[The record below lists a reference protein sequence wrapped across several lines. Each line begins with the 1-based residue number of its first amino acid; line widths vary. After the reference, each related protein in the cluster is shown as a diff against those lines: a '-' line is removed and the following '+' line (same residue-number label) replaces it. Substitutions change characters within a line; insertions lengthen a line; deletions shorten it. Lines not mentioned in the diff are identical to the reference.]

1 MTAPLLSVKSG
12 GLHRGLRVVRAT
24 WKALPWAAALTG
36 TAAAAWALLK
46 LRQMPPHYGGKRDPA
61 PDPVILTDA
70 VRDAIADAVDAQH
83 QAERPDGGSRMQA
96 AALCPAGTP
105 PAVLH
110 QRLQQ
115 VPAAW
120 AAVDLH
126 NGPALL
132 VGQPLVGEDG
142 FLELTEAVQPV

>member
-1 MTAPLLSVKSG
+1 
-12 GLHRGLRVVRAT
+12 VRSRA

-36 TAAAAWALLK
+36 TAVAAWALLR
-46 LRQMPPHYGGKRDPA
+46 LRRAPAHYGGKRIPE

-96 AALCPAGTP
+96 ALCAAGTP
-105 PAVLH
+105 PAVLRV
-110 QRLQQ
+110 RLQQ
-115 VPAAW
+115 FPATW

-126 NGPALL
+126 DGPALL
-132 VGQPLVGEDG
+132 VGEALVGEDTL
-142 FLELTEAVQPV
+142 FKLAEVAQVV